1 MQVTQRVRPFV
12 VRLGISTVLVR
23 NFPYP
28 KMGETAMY
36 IIIETED
43 GLTIQRQPE
52 GMTANQVAAE
62 CGGVL
67 ADEGPYHSYEDAS
80 DAMLILEQEYFEEA
94 ESVGRF

>member
-1 MQVTQRVRPFV
+1 MQVTLRVRPSV
-12 VRLGISTVLVR
+12 ARLGISTVLVR
-23 NFPYP
+23 NFPYT
-28 KMGETAMY
+28 KMWETAMY

-52 GMTANQVAAE
+52 GRTAHQVAAE
-62 CGGVL
+62 CGGIL

-94 ESVGRF
+94 ESAGHL

>member
-12 VRLGISTVLVR
+12 VQLGISTVLVR
-23 NFPYP
+23 NFPYT
-28 KMGETAMY
+28 KMWETAMY

-52 GMTANQVAAE
+52 GMTANQVAAD
-62 CGGVL
+62 CGGIV

-80 DAMLILEQEYFEEA
+80 DAILVLEQEYFEEA
-94 ESVGRF
+94 ESAGHL